1 MAAYDFKKK
10 EEVEE
15 YLKNLYIEYQFGC
28 LSEKKAEVCH
38 LLGDYHESI
47 KQNPKEAL
55 NLYKK
60 NCDER
65 GYGKSCTKYGDYR
78 VMGTE
83 CEKDSK
89 EAFKYMQKGCDKD
102 DARGCLHAGA
112 LAISQEKLEPVR
124 GTQVLLGMKLL
135 KKACDLNQEKACF
148 FLSGIYLSG
157 IEGYVEKN
165 LKEAYKLSLKCCE
178 LNNPYACANL
188 SIMHKRGDGVQQSA
202 ELAETFRTRANEI
215 LRDLKENK
223 RPLKFHQGI
232 DPYWFKSCWP
242 VCRYT
247 RKTMRCYLFSASS
260 SITAILAVAFLG
272 HSALVAG
279 GESNAA
285 IDVGVYYE
293 SLCPD
298 SIRWIKQQ
306 LLPQYDVL
314 KDYIRVTFVPYGK
327 ASHWQ
332 DPITQKWRFA
342 CQHGEAECNGNK
354 AQACGIHAIQNGE
367 TADKVQQHTVALV
380 GCAMTSQFP
389 PSSLSQCAKNVGLS
403 EQIQEKMNE
412 CIKSSLSD
420 DLLVAYGEK
429 TKELAARLSFVPTIT
444 INGEIQSKALNNFF
458 KLICDKLAEGAKPS
472 RCSTA

>member
-28 LSEKKAEVCH
+28 LSEKKPEVCH
-38 LLGDYHESI
+38 LLGDYYESI

-65 GYGKSCTKYGDYR
+65 GYGRSCTKYGDYR
-78 VMGTE
+78 IMGTE
-83 CEKDSK
+83 CEKDPK

-124 GTQVLLGMKLL
+124 GSQILLGMKLL

-165 LKEAYKLSLKCCE
+165 LKEAYQLSLKCCE
-178 LNNPYACANL
+178 FNNPYACANL
-188 SIMHKRGDGVQQSA
+188 SIMHKKGDGVQKNA

-215 LRDLKENK
+215 FKDLKENK
-223 RPLKFHQGI
+223 KPLKFHQGI
-232 DPYWFKSCWP
+232 DPLVP
-242 VCRYT
+242 VCRCT
-247 RKTMRCYLFSASS
+247 RNTMRCYLFTASS

-272 HSALVAG
+272 HSAVVAG
-279 GESNAA
+279 GESNAV
-285 IDVGVYYE
+285 INVGVYYE

-298 SIRWIKQQ
+298 SMRWIKQQ

-327 ASHWQ
+327 ASHWK
-332 DPITQKWRFA
+332 DPNTQEWRFM
-342 CQHGEAECNGNK
+342 CQHGESECNGNK

-367 TADKVQQHTVALV
+367 AADKVQQLTVALV
-380 GCAMTSQFP
+380 GCAMTSRFP
-389 PSSLSQCAKNVGLS
+389 PSSLSQCSKKVGLS
-403 EQIQEKMNE
+403 EQTQAKMDE
-412 CIKSSLSD
+412 CVKSSLSD

-429 TKELAARLSFVPTIT
+429 TKELATRLSFVPTIT
-444 INGEIQSKALNNFF
+444 INGDYSREIQSKALNNFF
-458 KLICDKLAEGAKPS
+458 KLICDTLTEGAKPS
-472 RCSTA
+472 ECSTA

>member
-28 LSEKKAEVCH
+28 LSEKKPEVCH
-38 LLGDYHESI
+38 LLGDYYEAI

-83 CEKDSK
+83 CEKDPQ

-124 GTQVLLGMKLL
+124 GTQILLGMKLL

-188 SIMHKRGDGVQQSA
+188 SIMHRKGDGVQQSA

-223 RPLKFHQGI
+223 RQLKFHQGI
-232 DPYWFKSCWP
+232 DP
-242 VCRYT
+242 
-247 RKTMRCYLFSASS
+247 
-260 SITAILAVAFLG
+260 
-272 HSALVAG
+272 
-279 GESNAA
+279 
-285 IDVGVYYE
+285 
-293 SLCPD
+293 
-298 SIRWIKQQ
+298 
-306 LLPQYDVL
+306 
-314 KDYIRVTFVPYGK
+314 
-327 ASHWQ
+327 
-332 DPITQKWRFA
+332 
-342 CQHGEAECNGNK
+342 
-354 AQACGIHAIQNGE
+354 
-367 TADKVQQHTVALV
+367 
-380 GCAMTSQFP
+380 
-389 PSSLSQCAKNVGLS
+389 
-403 EQIQEKMNE
+403 
-412 CIKSSLSD
+412 
-420 DLLVAYGEK
+420 
-429 TKELAARLSFVPTIT
+429 
-444 INGEIQSKALNNFF
+444 
-458 KLICDKLAEGAKPS
+458 
-472 RCSTA
+472 

>member
-38 LLGDYHESI
+38 LLGDYYESI

-65 GYGKSCTKYGDYR
+65 GYGRSCTKYGDYR

-83 CEKDSK
+83 CEKDPK

-112 LAISQEKLEPVR
+112 LAISQEKLEPIR
-124 GTQVLLGMKLL
+124 GTQILLGMKLL

-188 SIMHKRGDGVQQSA
+188 SIMHKKGDGVQQNA
-202 ELAETFRTRANEI
+202 ELAESFRTRANEI

-232 DPYWFKSCWP
+232 DP
-242 VCRYT
+242 
-247 RKTMRCYLFSASS
+247 
-260 SITAILAVAFLG
+260 
-272 HSALVAG
+272 
-279 GESNAA
+279 
-285 IDVGVYYE
+285 
-293 SLCPD
+293 
-298 SIRWIKQQ
+298 
-306 LLPQYDVL
+306 
-314 KDYIRVTFVPYGK
+314 
-327 ASHWQ
+327 
-332 DPITQKWRFA
+332 
-342 CQHGEAECNGNK
+342 
-354 AQACGIHAIQNGE
+354 
-367 TADKVQQHTVALV
+367 
-380 GCAMTSQFP
+380 
-389 PSSLSQCAKNVGLS
+389 
-403 EQIQEKMNE
+403 
-412 CIKSSLSD
+412 
-420 DLLVAYGEK
+420 
-429 TKELAARLSFVPTIT
+429 
-444 INGEIQSKALNNFF
+444 
-458 KLICDKLAEGAKPS
+458 
-472 RCSTA
+472 